1 MADKPED
8 QSDVRADAGDESAD
22 FEEQS
27 QTGASEQAAA
37 APGSQDSS
45 SLQTQ
50 LEAAQAQIA
59 ALTDQALRAQ
69 ADAENARRRAAR
81 DVENAHK
88 YALEKFVAELLPV
101 LDSLEK
107 AVETAAAAA
116 QGATPEGAAETNEAA
131 AAIAEGVQLS
141 AKLFVDVLAKV
152 GINQLDP
159 IGEPFDPQHHEAM
172 AMVPN
177 PDLEPNSVMDVMQ
190 KGYTLNGRLVRAAM
204 VVVSKAPD

>member
-8 QSDVRADAGDESAD
+8 KPEVRADAGDELTAGDAD
-22 FEEQS
+22 VEQ
-27 QTGASEQAAA
+27 QARTGISDEDADVPNSEDPQ
-37 APGSQDSS
+37 
-45 SLQTQ
+45 SLQAQ
-50 LEAAQAQIA
+50 LEAAQEQIA

-69 ADAENARRRAAR
+69 ADAENARRRATR

-88 YALEKFVAELLPV
+88 FALEKFVSELLPV

-107 AVETAAAAA
+107 AVETSGAAA
-116 QGATPEGAAETNEAA
+116 QGDAEQNAAA
-131 AAIAEGVQLS
+131 AAIAEGVALS

-159 IGEPFDPQHHEAM
+159 VGEPFDPQHHEAM

-204 VVVSKAPD
+204 VVVSKAPE